1 MYRGR
6 GRDNLLRG
14 RGYRRYESNDRH
26 REPERKR
33 TRYSSFHNGQSERE
47 DYNRGQRSYK
57 NNQYDYDNRSANYYD
72 DRLKHSFN
80 ESDSFQ
86 RRRLPSRPSNQPKRI
101 SNDVSKNNFSDVNT
115 KRQETNSI
123 VTKTCDTFSKV
134 TQEVQSSLSVD
145 NKNQIGAFAV
155 AKSSSLKA
163 AKTVTG
169 LNRIHKTKM
178 TFKKKAITRKKRLGG
193 ITLKKN
199 VLGMDDFEE
208 DSKKIPKLK
217 DTTKSFKLEISSPGN
232 AKMETDL
239 DSYLMDLEE
248 KKEKEIDGH
257 QLMVDDENVDRIE
270 VDTLPYN
277 YDQVQHDSKKK
288 DKQQLPSFPHSKREV
303 VKKLYEESLFISN
316 MTEEEVSSMRIQN
329 AIAVHGNK
337 PVSSI
342 FTWAQAGFSS
352 NIYNVLMSLNFG
364 SPTPIQGEALPNI
377 MSGRDFIGI
386 AKTGS
391 GKTLAYL
398 LPMFRHILANITLV
412 RKAKEDRPDIHS
424 ASQPLALI
432 LTPTR
437 ELATQVFK
445 VCQPFLSS
453 LHVHGQ
459 CCYGGQPIIRQISG
473 LKQHADVVV
482 ATPGRLI
489 DLLGANNGRILSLS
503 DISYFV
509 LDEADRM
516 FDMGF
521 EPQVEKIAHLM
532 MEKRQ
537 TVLFSATFPPKV
549 ERLARKFL
557 NDPVRVSVGIRNLL
571 SKDIDQKFLV
581 LDPDD
586 KFPELLRILGEFRA
600 KDAKGKILIFADT
613 QNSCDR
619 LVQWLSK
626 RGYPSLSL
634 HGGLDQSDRD
644 GIITDF
650 RTGVIDIL
658 VATSVASRGLD
669 IDDLNLVINFYAPS
683 HMEDYIHRVGR
694 TGRAGRKGLSYTMI
708 TPTEEKAASDVVK
721 LLELSAM
728 PVPTELQNMSKSF
741 REKVNAGKA
750 RFSGGFG
757 GKGLEKLEELR
768 EEKRKQQEQI
778 YDDNEKNDEENGE
791 DKQHGKSKDKSSGN
805 EFKEK
810 VQQGLLSAHFFAEPA
825 SPGAVPFHAKIE
837 INDLSPHVR
846 WSVANANTLK
856 KVIDQTS
863 VAITNKGRFYPP
875 GKVPKA
881 GDTPKLY
888 LLVEGSNELKVKE
901 AIGLFNEAYTE
912 SLNAERG
919 RH

>member
-6 GRDNLLRG
+6 GNSKRG
-14 RGYRRYESNDRH
+14 RKNCYEFYKRDDRY

-33 TRYSSFHNGQSERE
+33 SRYSSFHYGQSESRE
-47 DYNRGQRSYK
+47 YDHRQQPYEINRHEHYKYNHHYGSQSNVSYNESRSYP
-57 NNQYDYDNRSANYYD
+57 NLPNRLGNYPE
-72 DRLKHSFN
+72 RVSGNVSTNKF
-80 ESDSFQ
+80 SDSIQ
-86 RRRLPSRPSNQPKRI
+86 
-101 SNDVSKNNFSDVNT
+101 
-115 KRQETNSI
+115 KRQETNGS
-123 VTKTCDTFSKV
+123 TFANV
-134 TQEVQSSLSVD
+134 ETPL
-145 NKNQIGAFAV
+145 
-155 AKSSSLKA
+155 KSSREARSSSPNADKRLANLDHQGTATKPKKA
-163 AKTVTG
+163 LGGTQ
-169 LNRIHKTKM
+169 KTKM
-178 TFKKKAITRKKRLGG
+178 KFKKKAITRKKMLGG
-193 ITLKKN
+193 IKLKKALLN
-199 VLGMDDFEE
+199 MDVIE
-208 DSKKIPKLK
+208 DDVKSSPIPKNAANV
-217 DTTKSFKLEISSPGN
+217 FKPKISSLKPI
-232 AKMETDL
+232 KHDSTDL
-239 DSYLMDLEE
+239 DLYLRNLKA
-248 KKEKEIDGH
+248 KKDKELGGH
-257 QLMVDDENVDRIE
+257 EIFSDDEDGDVRE
-270 VDTLPYN
+270 TDTLPYE

-288 DKQQLPSFPHSKREV
+288 DKQKLPVFPQSKREM
-303 VKKLYEESLFISN
+303 VKSLYEESSFISN
-316 MTEEEVSSMRIQN
+316 MTDEEVSSLRIQN
-329 AIAVHGNK
+329 AIVIHGNN
-337 PVSSI
+337 PVRSI
-342 FTWAQAGFSS
+342 LTWAQSGFSS
-352 NIYNVLMSLNFG
+352 NIYEVLMNLKFG

-398 LPMFRHILANITLV
+398 LPMFRHILANVGLMKRSKTSNSV
-412 RKAKEDRPDIHS
+412 RHS

-453 LHVHGQ
+453 LHIHGQ
-459 CCYGGQPIIRQISG
+459 CCYGGQSISHQISG
-473 LKQHADVVV
+473 LKIQADVIV

-489 DLLGANNGRILSLS
+489 DLLGANNGKILSLS

-521 EPQVEKIAHLM
+521 EPQVEKVAGLM
-532 MEKRQ
+532 MKHRQ

-549 ERLARKFL
+549 ERLALRFL
-557 NDPVRVSVGIRNLL
+557 NDPIRVSVGIRNLL

-586 KFPELLRILGEFRA
+586 KFPELLRILGEFKA
-600 KDAKGKILIFADT
+600 KDANGKVLVFADT

-644 GIITDF
+644 EIITDF
-650 RTGVIDIL
+650 RNGVIDIL

-669 IDDLNLVINFYAPS
+669 IDNLNMVINFYAPS

-694 TGRAGRKGLSYTMI
+694 TGRAGRKGKSYTMI
-708 TPTEEKAASDVVK
+708 THTEEKAASDIVK
-721 LLELSAM
+721 LLELSSM
-728 PVPTELQNMSKSF
+728 PVPTDLQNMSTSF
-741 REKVNAGKA
+741 REKVKAGKA

-778 YDDNEKNDEENGE
+778 YDNNDKVNEDKVN
-791 DKQHGKSKDKSSGN
+791 DKQHEKSNDKVAGN
-805 EFKEK
+805 ENKKTPE
-810 VQQGLLSAHFFAEPA
+810 GESLPANFFAEPA
-825 SPGAVPFHAKIE
+825 APGAVPFHAKIE
-837 INDLSPHVR
+837 INDLSPRVR

-863 VAITNKGRFYPP
+863 VAITNKGQFYPP
-875 GKVPKA
+875 GKIPKA
-881 GDTPKLY
+881 DDTPKLY
-888 LLVEGSNELKVKE
+888 LLVEGSDELKVKQ
-901 AIGLFNEAYTE
+901 AMGLFNEAYTE